1 MGRSMRFVVNG
12 SSLSLVEVNS
22 GVPRGSVLGL
32 LLFLIFVNDL
42 PDWVKSSIKM
52 FADDT
57 KLWAT
62 IRNTSNS
69 SMLHEHLNRLKSW
82 SDKWLLWFN
91 AEKCKVMHVGH
102 NMPTEHTTREIS
114 GF

>member
-1 MGRSMRFVVNG
+1 
-12 SSLSLVEVNS
+12 LSKRVEFHRDHCW
-22 GVPRGSVLGL
+22 GQ

-62 IRNTSNS
+62 ISNTTDSK
-69 SMLHEHLNRLKSW
+69 MLQEDLNRLK
-82 SDKWLLWFN
+82 
-91 AEKCKVMHVGH
+91 C
-102 NMPTEHTTREIS
+102 
-114 GF
+114 